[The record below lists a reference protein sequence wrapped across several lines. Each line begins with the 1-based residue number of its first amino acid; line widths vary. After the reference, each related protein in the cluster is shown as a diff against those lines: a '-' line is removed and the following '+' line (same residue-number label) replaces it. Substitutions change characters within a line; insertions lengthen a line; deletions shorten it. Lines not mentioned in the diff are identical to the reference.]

1 MTEQNLQS
9 VLFIDDDSSIYLSS
23 LKLAAEA
30 AGFELNATDNVID
43 GISYIKKYTEIV
55 SAVILDINFPRGE
68 MQGLEALQKIKK
80 LQPELPV
87 IMLTDSDSASD
98 IDRVVECMKKGAYNY
113 IGKRTL
119 NPVYLFQVVE
129 KAVAESKLQE
139 RIRVRNA
146 VPEKTHQFF
155 TVKADCEFGR
165 FTMSGIFGFKLVS
178 TSKPENIQEA
188 TILEKIAL
196 QWHENLLKSL
206 SVIYCNE
213 IQVNIKY
220 IAENNKINC
229 YIIFTV
235 FGKND
240 ASLDITINS
249 LQHDINA
256 FFCPSQSDNI
266 QPYIFEEISDTDYLL
281 NVNKHSDNCTYN
293 SFYRKPIK
301 VKAKKSIGFN
311 SSDSPEKEENSTYKP
326 DELFAFPTKFQ
337 FDNDLFK
344 ALINQKE
351 YVEIDVQL
359 IPKQLLTL
367 EIDLIKSVINDTWL
381 LDTENLTNEER
392 IFFTEYL
399 QKFII
404 SSKDKFL
411 INVILKRSSSNWL
424 HHLKMSIEN
433 YFFGLKEDVGYQ
445 LRKPDELL
453 RYCTSKELNLN
464 QLPFFYS
471 AENAIQIFRLPIPG
485 LVELPGIKQQSH
497 NFHFQPDNLPKEGIQ
512 LGIKKTVDGENE
524 IRIDKESLAR
534 HLYIMG
540 QTGTGKST
548 MLKTMISDCLDKNY
562 GFTVIDPHGDL
573 FDQILKQIPKNK
585 KNKVFII
592 DTTDPENSLKFNPLL
607 YDENMPQAKSLVVN
621 EILSA
626 LDSIYDLKIT
636 GGPMFELYFKNALFL
651 LLDEVVVEKFG
662 KATLANMLN
671 VFLDDE
677 FRRERL
683 LVCGNKNVTKF
694 FKNAVETTGEASFGN
709 IANYITSKLTR
720 FVEDFY
726 LAPILNSESNNIDFR
741 KLIDDGSI
749 FLVKMDKGQIGSINT
764 SLLGQIILS
773 KIFLAGMSRSNVS
786 IYERKPHYIFIDE
799 FQNFVKG
806 DVGSALSEVRK
817 YGLNLILANQTLGQ
831 LDDFL
836 IQSLLGNVGSL
847 VFFRP
852 GIFDYEKLR
861 YYLEP
866 DFKRED
872 VLKLPNFNCIS
883 RLMINNVPSD
893 PFVFQTKNI

>member
-1 MTEQNLQS
+1 MAEQNLQS
-9 VLFIDDDSSIYLSS
+9 VLLIDDHSNNYLSA
-23 LKLAAEA
+23 LQPMAKA
-30 AGFELNATDNVID
+30 AGFELHATDNVLE
-43 GISYIKKYTEIV
+43 GITYIKKYTEII

-68 MQGLEALQKIKK
+68 MQGLEALQKIKI

-139 RIRVRNA
+139 RFRVRNN

-165 FTMSGIFGFKLVS
+165 FTKSGIFGFKLIS
-178 TSKPENIQEA
+178 TNKPENIQEA
-188 TILEKIAL
+188 TILEKTAL

-220 IAENNKINC
+220 VAENNKINC

-235 FGKND
+235 YGKDN
-240 ASLDITINS
+240 ASLEITINS

-256 FFCPSQSDNI
+256 FFCGSKSDNI
-266 QPYIFEEISDTDYLL
+266 LPYIFEEISDADYLL
-281 NVNKHSDNCTYN
+281 NANKHSDNYTYN
-293 SFYRKPIK
+293 SFYREPIK
-301 VKAKKSIGFN
+301 VKAKKNIGFN
-311 SSDSPEKEENSTYKP
+311 SPEKVENSTYKP
-326 DELFAFPTKFQ
+326 DELFAFPTKYQ

-359 IPKQLLTL
+359 IPKQLLTP

-381 LDTENLTNEER
+381 LDTENLTNEEKNY
-392 IFFTEYL
+392 FSEYL
-399 QKFII
+399 QKFIV

-453 RYCTSKELNLN
+453 RYCTSKELNSN

-471 AENAIQIFRLPIPG
+471 TENAIQIFRLPIPG
-485 LVELPGIKQQSH
+485 LMELPGIKQQSN
-497 NFHFQPDNLPKEGIQ
+497 NFHFQPDNLPEEGIQ

-562 GFTVIDPHGDL
+562 GLTIIDPHGDL
-573 FDQILKQIPKNK
+573 YDQVLKLIPKNK
-585 KNKVFII
+585 KNKLLLL
-592 DTTDPENSLKFNPLL
+592 DTSDAENSIKLNPLL
-607 YDENMPQAKSLVVN
+607 FDENMPQAKSLVIN
-621 EILSA
+621 EIIRA
-626 LDSIYDLKIT
+626 FYSIYDKRDV
-636 GGPMFELYFKNALFL
+636 GGPMFETYFKNGL
-651 LLDEVVVEKFG
+651 LLIMDEKVEEKFG
-662 KATLANMLN
+662 KGTLENLLTLFYN
-671 VFLDDE
+671 E
-677 FRRERL
+677 EYRKERL
-683 LVCGNKNVTKF
+683 MICGDKNITDF
-694 FKNAVETTGEASFGN
+694 YRIAGTRYGESNFENMAF
-709 IANYITSKLTR
+709 YITSKLTR
-720 FVEDFY
+720 FVEDYY
-726 LAPILNSESNNIDFR
+726 LAPILTSKTNNVDFR
-741 KLIDDGSI
+741 SLIDKGNI
-749 FLVKMDKGQIGSINT
+749 LLVKMDKGLIGADNS
-764 SLLGQIILS
+764 SLLGQLILS
-773 KIFLAGMSRSNVS
+773 KLFLAGMSRSNIS
-786 IYERKPHYIFIDE
+786 IEERRPHYIFIDE

-806 DVGSALSEVRK
+806 DVGTALSEVRK

-831 LDDFL
+831 LDEYM
-836 IQSLLGNVGSL
+836 IQSLMGNVGSL

-852 GIFDYEKLR
+852 GVYDYEKLK

-872 VLKLPNFNCIS
+872 VLKLPNFNCIA
-883 RLMINNVPSD
+883 RIMIDNIPSD

>member
-1 MTEQNLQS
+1 MEQNLQS
-9 VLFIDDDSSIYLSS
+9 VLLIDDHSSNYLAA
-23 LKLAAEA
+23 LQPMAEA
-30 AGFELNATDNVID
+30 AGFELYATDNVID
-43 GISYIKKYTEIV
+43 GISYIKKYIEIL

-68 MQGLEALQKIKK
+68 IQGLEALQKIKI

-213 IQVNIKY
+213 IQVNMKY
-220 IAENNKINC
+220 IAKNNKINC

-256 FFCPSQSDNI
+256 FFCTSQNDNV
-266 QPYIFEEISDTDYLL
+266 QPYIFEEISDADFLL
-281 NVNKHSDNCTYN
+281 NVNKHSDICTYN

-311 SSDSPEKEENSTYKP
+311 SSDSPEKKEDSTYKP

-471 AENAIQIFRLPIPG
+471 VENAIQIFRLPIPG

-548 MLKTMISDCLDKNY
+548 MLKTMITDCLDKNY

-607 YDENMPQAKSLVVN
+607 YDENIPQAKSLVVN

-741 KLIDDGSI
+741 KLIDDGNI
-749 FLVKMDKGQIGSINT
+749 FLVKMDKGLIGSINT
-764 SLLGQIILS
+764 SLLGQIVLS
-773 KIFLAGMSRSNVS
+773 KIFLAGMSRSTIS
-786 IYERKPHYIFIDE
+786 ADERKPHYIFIDE

-806 DVGSALSEVRK
+806 DVGTALSEVRK